1 MKLDCSSIRL
11 RTIVMLGAIVLPA
24 SQSLSQDDPFD
35 AQLQYLRTQ
44 NVAQV
49 GRDSLVEAYDTLIT
63 KHADDPR
70 VAEAMLEIA
79 ALFTSVERP
88 ELEIYPDPEKALVW
102 LQKAAATAVEG
113 SPTWIK
119 AQFSI
124 SGHVRRSNPQ
134 EARRILDN
142 IAAKA
147 KDKSSLLRARIE
159 LEFQTVCIDE
169 GDLDAAER
177 HCRRLLGWYADPAQ
191 IPNIELEKAE
201 IDYLM
206 ISAGA
211 FMMAQFPRAPWPVKK
226 RVDRIVK
233 LMEDYGVSAA
243 LYRDGQAALK
253 SIREDVDSDMLSEMR
268 EYLDKTPQD
277 IDGALANDASDRRTA
292 TGTPILEEASA
303 ETSSGSP
310 IPKESASTSEKVG
323 PALPVLALLIF
334 SVAIILGAAIVWQC
348 LRAKKRGTHI

>member
-1 MKLDCSSIRL
+1 M
-11 RTIVMLGAIVLPA
+11 IVMLGMIVLPA
-24 SQSLSQDDPFD
+24 SQLLSQDASFD
-35 AQLQYLRTQ
+35 TQLQYLRTQ

-49 GRDSLVEAYDTLIT
+49 GRDSLVEAYDKLIT

-102 LQKAAATAVEG
+102 LQKAVATAVEG

-159 LEFQTVCIDE
+159 HEYQTICIDE
-169 GDLDAAER
+169 GDLDAAEY
-177 HCRRLLGWYADPAQ
+177 HCRRLLGWYADPER

-201 IDYLM
+201 IDY
-206 ISAGA
+206 ITIAAGA
-211 FMMAQFPRAPWPVKK
+211 FMMSQLRHAPWPVKK

-233 LMEDYGVSAA
+233 LMKDYGGSAA
-243 LYRDGQAALK
+243 LYRNGQAALK
-253 SIREDVDSDMLSEMR
+253 SIREEVDSDMLSEMH
-268 EYLDKTPQD
+268 EYPDETLQD
-277 IDGALANDASDRRTA
+277 IDGALANDASDQRKA

-310 IPKESASTSEKVG
+310 IPDESTRTSEKVG
-323 PALPVLALLIF
+323 PALPVLTLLIF
-334 SVAIILGAAIVWQC
+334 SVTIILGAVIVWQL
-348 LRAKKRGTHI
+348 LRAKKQDTHV

>member
-1 MKLDCSSIRL
+1 
-11 RTIVMLGAIVLPA
+11 MLGAIVLPA
-24 SQSLSQDDPFD
+24 SQLLSQDDSFD

-49 GRDSLVEAYDTLIT
+49 GRDSLVEAYDKLIG

-159 LEFQTVCIDE
+159 LEFQRICIEE

-226 RVDRIVK
+226 REDRIFK
-233 LMEDYGVSAA
+233 LMKDHAGSAA
-243 LYRDGQAALK
+243 LYRDGEAALK
-253 SIREDVDSDMLSEMR
+253 SIREDFDSDMLSEMR
-268 EYLDKTPQD
+268 EYLDKTLDKTLQD

-303 ETSSGSP
+303 ETSSGSS

-348 LRAKKRGTHI
+348 LRAKKRGTHV

>member
-24 SQSLSQDDPFD
+24 SQLLSQDASFD

-44 NVAQV
+44 NVALV

-88 ELEIYPDPEKALVW
+88 ELDIYPDPEKALVW

-142 IAAKA
+142 IATKA

-159 LEFQTVCIDE
+159 LEYQTICIEE

-191 IPNIELEKAE
+191 KPNIELEKAE
-201 IDYLM
+201 IDYLV

-226 RVDRIVK
+226 RIDRILK
-233 LMEDYGVSAA
+233 LMKDHAGLSA

-253 SIREDVDSDMLSEMR
+253 SIREDVDSDILSEMN
-268 EYLDKTPQD
+268 EYLDKTLQD
-277 IDGALANDASDRRTA
+277 IDGALGNDTSDRRKA

-310 IPKESASTSEKVG
+310 IPKESARTSEKVG
-323 PALPVLALLIF
+323 SALPVLA
-334 SVAIILGAAIVWQC
+334 SVILSVTIILGAVIVWQF
-348 LRAKKRGTHI
+348 LRAKKRGTHV